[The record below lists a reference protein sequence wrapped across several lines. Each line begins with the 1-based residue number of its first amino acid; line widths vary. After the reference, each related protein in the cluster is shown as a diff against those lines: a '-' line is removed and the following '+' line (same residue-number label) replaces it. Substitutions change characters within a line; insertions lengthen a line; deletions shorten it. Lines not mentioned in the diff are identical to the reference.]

1 MGGCR
6 VADETAVGCRVAG
19 GCQMADETASG
30 FRTVDCLG
38 GSHFANWMQGW
49 IAGALALF
57 AEDPR
62 QLAAQRAQATLDL

>member
-1 MGGCR
+1 
-6 VADETAVGCRVAG
+6 
-19 GCQMADETASG
+19 MADETASG